1 MSASWL
7 RWNRFKLG
15 RNPLAIRKGMSA
27 EYLAKAHFSKLGYA
41 ILSPD
46 CHESHYDFIID
57 VGDFTSRVQVKSVLI
72 LESFN
77 LARIRNKHGASNKLY
92 LKDDYDIL
100 AGVWVEKN
108 KIYLFKSEDVNEL
121 GYGETISIARL
132 NGTELKNF
140 NRPLPYYQGDI

>member
-1 MSASWL
+1 MSVGWL
-7 RWNRFKLG
+7 RWNRFNLG

-57 VGDFTSRVQVKSVLI
+57 VGDFTSRVQVKSVLST
-72 LESFN
+72 SFN
-77 LARIRNKHGASNKLY
+77 LARIRNKHGATNKLY

-108 KIYLFKSEDVNEL
+108 KIYLFNSKDINETN
-121 GYGETISIARL
+121 YGECITVERL
-132 NGTELKNF
+132 DGTTLTKG
-140 NRPLPYYQGDI
+140 NRPRPYYQGDI